1 MNRKQDHPGEEPLS
15 GRRPYSAPII
25 ESEEI
30 PKAVVLDCPS
40 IDLPDKG
47 SGCLTTIPPAT

>member
-1 MNRKQDHPGEEPLS
+1 MSRKQDHPGEGPIS
-15 GRRPYSAPII
+15 RRRPYSTPTI

-40 IDLPDKG
+40 IDAASKG
-47 SGCLTTIPPAT
+47 EGCLTTFPDLT